1 MKFLLDSIFSYH
13 YHLGSV
19 FSNFECTT
27 HELIYFISGEGEI
40 ICNHGKIAYKAN
52 HIHFSKKGDIK
63 SATCFKKTSY
73 ICLRFFGEIESTGII
88 SGVFPCSDDEL
99 LKIFLDIQKEYR
111 QQKSD
116 YYELCNIKLVELI
129 IKFSRSLNVPIEDER
144 IYALIN
150 KLNSEKIFNMSVEE
164 MAKISTYSYDSFRH
178 RFKKITGKS
187 PTDYLI
193 EKRIEH
199 ACLLLNE
206 SSSNCTEIA
215 LTCGFSSAAQFSAI
229 FKAKTGTNPKNY
241 RK

>member
-116 YYELCNIKLVELI
+116 YYELCNIKLVELYAV
-129 IKFSRSLNVPIEDER
+129 FGL
-144 IYALIN
+144 ALIAKEEGRYEDAIQN
-150 KLNSEKIFNMSVEE
+150 FTSLLQLKFRNYKLYIELANS
-164 MAKISTYSYDSFRH
+164 
-178 RFKKITGKS
+178 
-187 PTDYLI
+187 YLKTNQKNLAI
-193 EKRIEH
+193 EV
-199 ACLLLNE
+199 L
-206 SSSNCTEIA
+206 EIA
-215 LTCGFSSAAQFSAI
+215 QKRGF
-229 FKAKTGTNPKNY
+229 KGTDINEMLIGIKQ
-241 RK
+241 K